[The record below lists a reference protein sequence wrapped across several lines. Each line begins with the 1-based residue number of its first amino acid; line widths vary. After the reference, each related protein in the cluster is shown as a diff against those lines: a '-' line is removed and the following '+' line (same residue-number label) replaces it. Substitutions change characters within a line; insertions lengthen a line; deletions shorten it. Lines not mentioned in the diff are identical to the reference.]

1 MEHRKKISLF
11 CNVGIENV
19 IQTVDVKTIYEAP
32 ISFNRENLDKQV
44 LEYFKIKS
52 KKKVN
57 LNPWKKITKIVLTQK
72 NQSILQLLENMLN
85 LKMLINH

>member
-1 MEHRKKISLF
+1 MLD
-11 CNVGIENV
+11 IENV

-52 KKKVN
+52 KKK
-57 LNPWKKITKIVLTQK
+57 
-72 NQSILQLLENMLN
+72 
-85 LKMLINH
+85 